1 MDRKYWIGIGTALIV
16 LPVLIFGRD
25 SLVWVF
31 AEAKQ
36 KVMKL
41 EDAAIQQ
48 TQTQAT
54 LTELYQEQRQK
65 NDIQDAQL
73 QAQKEVTAAQ
83 VDALKSIVESL
94 KK

>member
-1 MDRKYWIGIGTALIV
+1 MDRKWWIGIGTTIV
-16 LPVLIFGRD
+16 ILPILLFSRD

-36 KVMKL
+36 KVMNI
-41 EDAAIQQ
+41 EDVVIKQ
-48 TQTQAT
+48 TETQAT

-83 VDALKSIVESL
+83 VDALKSIVENL